1 MLRPYLISLF
11 VAALFL
17 AGCAQSAATAY
28 PNPETGQAAAIAM
41 PSLQGDWKIKL
52 THSGGIMGLLRTM
65 EISSDGSYTVTDER
79 SSQTVTKTLGPEE
92 LQELTRL
99 ISSTQ
104 YIAPSGPNGMVC
116 ADCFVYDLEIKGS
129 DSTLT
134 VQLNDISLPDSG
146 MAPVIAHLR
155 GLIDKAL
162 K

>member
-1 MLRPYLISLF
+1 MLRSYLISLF
-11 VAALFL
+11 AAALFL
-17 AGCAQSAATAY
+17 AGCAQSTATAY
-28 PNPETGQAAAIAM
+28 PNPETGQNAISM
-41 PSLQGDWKIKL
+41 PSLQGDWRIKL

-79 SSQTVTKTLGPEE
+79 SSQTVTKTLGPKE

-99 ISSTQ
+99 ISSAQ

-129 DSTLT
+129 DSTFT
-134 VQLNDISLPDSG
+134 IQLNDISLPDSG

-155 GLIDKAL
+155 DLIDKAL

>member
-11 VAALFL
+11 AAALFL

-28 PNPETGQAAAIAM
+28 PNPETDQTANTM
-41 PSLQGDWKIKL
+41 PNLQGDWRIKL

-79 SSQTVTKTLGPEE
+79 SNQTATKTLGPEE

-99 ISSTQ
+99 ISSAQ
-104 YIAPSGPNGMVC
+104 YIAPSKPN
-116 ADCFVYDLEIKGS
+116 
-129 DSTLT
+129 LT

>member
-11 VAALFL
+11 AAALFL

-28 PNPETGQAAAIAM
+28 PNPETDQTANTM
-41 PSLQGDWKIKL
+41 PNLQGDWRIKL

-79 SSQTVTKTLGPEE
+79 SNQTATKTLGPEE

-99 ISSTQ
+99 ISSAQ
-104 YIAPSGPNGMVC
+104 YIAPSKPNGMVC

-155 GLIDKAL
+155 GLMDKAL